1 MRELRQRHEA
11 EAELTLP
18 QRNRAIQKIRKI
30 VDDARELGG
39 LVDPEYTEDRLAY
52 LENNLCAGMI
62 FNHPE
67 TPPQSDTNVPF
78 GRKIDPIH
86 PTEPDVQYSQITKPE
101 TEFDDQ
107 PEWKLEE

>member
-1 MRELRQRHEA
+1 MKEHSA

-30 VDDARELGG
+30 VDDARELCG
-39 LVDPEYTEDRLAY
+39 LVDPEYTTERLEY

-67 TPPQSDTNVPF
+67 TPPASDSDVPF
-78 GRKIDPIH
+78 GRKIEPAF
-86 PTEPDVQYSQITKPE
+86 PSELETQSPQTEKLEPNSDDEPE
-101 TEFDDQ
+101 G
-107 PEWKLEE
+107 KLEE